1 MQSLVNGRSRQSAL
15 PCKVDYFNDKQM
27 TDGARFARSPRGK
40 KDARTKCRTAWEWMH
55 AGHGKGSVCRIPAVF
70 EG

>member
-1 MQSLVNGRSRQSAL
+1 MAAPGRSAL

-27 TDGARFARSPRGK
+27 TDGARLARSARGK
-40 KDARTKCRTAWEWMH
+40 KDARTMPYCLGMDARRP
-55 AGHGKGSVCRIPAVF
+55 GKRSVCRILTTC

>member
-27 TDGARFARSPRGK
+27 TDGARLARSARGK
-40 KDARTKCRTAWEWMH
+40 KDALKLPFCLGIDARRPRQ
-55 AGHGKGSVCRIPAVF
+55 RISMPYSDRV
-70 EG
+70 